1 MTQSL
6 VLTLTIQVS
15 SALTRRSLSMT
26 KRARDSLQEVDA
38 AGRFVR
44 KESTFREWIS
54 PSHPK
59 YKPEADRYHL
69 YLAGACPWANRC
81 LSMLHMKGLTQ
92 IISHTL
98 VHPTW
103 QRTRPDDDEDIH
115 CGWAFFDSEND
126 APLKSSTGHGSM
138 MIKGCQ
144 PDVLNGAK
152 TVRDLYEMVHDT
164 SKKFT
169 VPVLWDKE
177 TKSIVS
183 NESSEILRMLNSEF
197 QEFAKGPLKDHD
209 FYPEKLR
216 SEIDALNDWIYPQ
229 INNGV
234 YRCGFAKSQEAY
246 DEAIEDLN
254 AGLIKLD
261 GILSRS
267 RYLTGNTI
275 TEADIRLFQTLV
287 RYDEV
292 YVVYFKT
299 NTHMIRDFDSIRNY
313 CRDIYQLPG
322 MKESIHM
329 DHIKM
334 HYYTAHPSLNPYSII
349 PKGPN
354 VLEDLDKPHNRG
366 KL

>member
-1 MTQSL
+1 M
-6 VLTLTIQVS
+6 
-15 SALTRRSLSMT
+15 
-26 KRARDSLQEVDA
+26 
-38 AGRFVR
+38 G
-44 KESTFREWIS
+44 
-54 PSHPK
+54 
-59 YKPEADRYHL
+59 
-69 YLAGACPWANRC
+69 
-81 LSMLHMKGLTQ
+81 
-92 IISHTL
+92 
-98 VHPTW
+98 
-103 QRTRPDDDEDIH
+103 
-115 CGWAFFDSEND
+115 
-126 APLKSSTGHGSM
+126 
-138 MIKGCQ
+138 
-144 PDVLNGAK
+144 
-152 TVRDLYEMVHDT
+152 
-164 SKKFT
+164 
-169 VPVLWDKE
+169 PVLWDKE
-177 TKSIVS
+177 TRSIVS

-299 NTHMIRDFDSIRNY
+299 NVHLIRDFDSILNY
-313 CRDIYQLPG
+313 CRDVYQLPG